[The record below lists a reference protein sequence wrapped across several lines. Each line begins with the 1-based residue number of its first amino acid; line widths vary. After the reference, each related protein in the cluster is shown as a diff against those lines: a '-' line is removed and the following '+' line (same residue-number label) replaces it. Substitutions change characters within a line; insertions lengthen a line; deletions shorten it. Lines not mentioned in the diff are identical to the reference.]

1 MDRKTCLCYNIGM
14 KMTLMGTGT
23 SHGIPVVAC
32 SCPVCTSENP
42 HDKRYR
48 CSAYIVNDD
57 PPEDGKPA
65 STTNIV
71 IDTGPEFRIQALENK
86 IKRLDGVLLT
96 HSHAD
101 HCHGLDDLRIFS
113 FKKPPEMYRDAECSN
128 SYLSRNDAIALAAS
142 ENSVRETPGLG
153 LPIYAPSSTIE
164 SLVFRFA
171 YIFNTV
177 ASGGG
182 IPKLHLVPADG
193 NNDENPVRI
202 GSVEAVPVPMI
213 HGPMIDS
220 GWVVRPEKKP
230 AGEKFHSIAYLTDCN
245 FISDESIEIVR
256 KSSGISSGAGVLDHL
271 VIDALRKRPHPTHNN
286 FDKALE
292 YADRIG
298 AEHTWLTH
306 ICHDNSHV
314 QIQQYI
320 DENLHKYKNLLE
332 IVKNGGSVSPAYDG
346 LVLETF

>member
-1 MDRKTCLCYNIGM
+1 M

-32 SCPVCTSENP
+32 SCSVCTSTDP

-48 CSAYIVNDD
+48 CSAYIINDD
-57 PPEDGKPA
+57 PPQEGKSP

-86 IKRLDGVLLT
+86 IKKLDGVLLT

-113 FKKPPEMYRDAECSN
+113 FRKPPEMN
-128 SYLSRNDAIALAAS
+128 LSELSSLSKNDAIAMAAS
-142 ENSVRETPGLG
+142 QNSNRETPGDG

-164 SLVFRFA
+164 SLRFRFA
-171 YIFNTV
+171 YIFDANVT
-177 ASGGG
+177 GGG
-182 IPKLHLVPADG
+182 IPKLHLISADE
-193 NNDENPVRI
+193 NSDENPIKI
-202 GSVEAVPVPMI
+202 GSIEAVPVPMI
-213 HGPMIDS
+213 HGPMIDY
-220 GWVVRPEKKP
+220 GYVVRPAQKN
-230 AGEKFHSIAYLTDCN
+230 GGNFHSIAYLTDCN
-245 FISDESIEIVR
+245 FISDESIEIVK
-256 KSSGISSGAGVLDHL
+256 KSSGTLDHL

-286 FDKALE
+286 FDKAIE

-298 AEHTWLTH
+298 AKHTWLTH

-314 QIQQYI
+314 QIQEYI
-320 DENLHKYKNLLE
+320 DENLHKYKNLSE

-346 LVLETF
+346 LQLTAEN

>member
-1 MDRKTCLCYNIGM
+1 M

-32 SCPVCTSENP
+32 SCPVCTSNDP
-42 HDKRYR
+42 RDKRYR
-48 CSAYIVNDD
+48 CSAYIEN
-57 PPEDGKPA
+57 EDSPKGGEKS

-113 FKKPPEMYRDAECSN
+113 FKKPPKMDSSPDEN
-128 SYLSRNDAIALAAS
+128 SSLSDNDAIALAAS
-142 ENSVRETPGLG
+142 ENSVRETPGSG

-177 ASGGG
+177 VSGGG
-182 IPKLHLVPADG
+182 IPKLNLIPADE
-193 NNDENPVRI
+193 NSYLNPVKI

-213 HGPMIDS
+213 HGSMVDY
-220 GWVVRPEKKP
+220 GWVLHSKEKSSD
-230 AGEKFHSIAYLTDCN
+230 GKFHSIAYLTDCN
-245 FISDESIEIVR
+245 LISDESIEIVK
-256 KSSGISSGAGVLDHL
+256 KSSGVLEHL
-271 VIDALRKRPHPTHNN
+271 VIDALRKRPHPTHCN
-286 FDKALE
+286 FDKAIE

-298 AEHTWLTH
+298 AKHTWLTH

-314 QIQQYI
+314 QIQEYI
-320 DENLHKYKNLLE
+320 DENLGKYKNLKK
-332 IVKNGGSVSPAYDG
+332 IVGQGGSVSPAYDG
-346 LVLETF
+346 LVLEAF

>member
-1 MDRKTCLCYNIGM
+1 M

-32 SCPVCTSENP
+32 SCSVCTSTDP

-57 PPEDGKPA
+57 PPQEGKSP

-86 IKRLDGVLLT
+86 IKKLDGVLLT

-113 FKKPPEMYRDAECSN
+113 FRKPPEMNSAE
-128 SYLSRNDAIALAAS
+128 LSSLSKNDAIAMAAS
-142 ENSVRETPGLG
+142 QNSNRETPGDG
-153 LPIYAPSSTIE
+153 LPIYAPSSTVE
-164 SLVFRFA
+164 SLKFRFA
-171 YIFNTV
+171 YIFDTNVT
-177 ASGGG
+177 GGG
-182 IPKLHLVPADG
+182 IPKLHLIPADE
-193 NNDENPVRI
+193 NSDENPIKI
-202 GSVEAVPVPMI
+202 GSLEAVPVPMI
-213 HGPMIDS
+213 HGPMIDY
-220 GWVVRPEKKP
+220 GYVVRPAEKN
-230 AGEKFHSIAYLTDCN
+230 GGKFHSIAYLTDCN
-245 FISDESIEIVR
+245 FISDESIEIVK
-256 KSSGISSGAGVLDHL
+256 KSSGTLDHL

-298 AEHTWLTH
+298 AKHTWLTH
-306 ICHDNSHV
+306 ICHDYSHV
-314 QIQQYI
+314 EIQAYI
-320 DENLHKYKNLLE
+320 DENLRKYKNLSE
-332 IVKNGGSVSPAYDG
+332 IVEKGGSVSPAYDG
-346 LVLETF
+346 LQLTIES

>member
-1 MDRKTCLCYNIGM
+1 M

-32 SCPVCTSENP
+32 SCPVCTSNDP
-42 HDKRYR
+42 RDKRYR
-48 CSAYIVNDD
+48 CSAYIEN
-57 PPEDGKPA
+57 EDSHKDGEKS

-113 FKKPPEMYRDAECSN
+113 FKKPPKMALSSDEN
-128 SYLSRNDAIALAAS
+128 SALSHNDAIALAAS
-142 ENSVRETPGLG
+142 ENSVRETPGSG

-177 ASGGG
+177 VSGGG
-182 IPKLHLVPADG
+182 IPKLNLIPADE
-193 NNDENPVRI
+193 NSCSNPVKI

-213 HGPMIDS
+213 HGSMVDY
-220 GWVVRPEKKP
+220 GWVLHSKEKSSD
-230 AGEKFHSIAYLTDCN
+230 GKFHSIAYLTDCN
-245 FISDESIEIVR
+245 LISDESIEIV
-256 KSSGISSGAGVLDHL
+256 KTSSGVLEHL
-271 VIDALRKRPHPTHNN
+271 VIDALRKRPHPTHCN

-298 AEHTWLTH
+298 AKHTWLTH

-314 QIQQYI
+314 QIQEYI
-320 DENLHKYKNLLE
+320 DENLGKYKNLKR
-332 IVKNGGSVSPAYDG
+332 IVGQGGSVSPAYDG
-346 LVLETF
+346 LVLEAF

>member
-1 MDRKTCLCYNIGM
+1 M

-32 SCPVCTSENP
+32 SCPVCTSNDP
-42 HDKRYR
+42 RDKRYR
-48 CSAYIVNDD
+48 CSAYIEN
-57 PPEDGKPA
+57 EDSRKDGEKS

-113 FKKPPEMYRDAECSN
+113 FKKPPKMDSSADEN
-128 SYLSRNDAIALAAS
+128 SALSHNDAIALAAS
-142 ENSVRETPGLG
+142 ENSVRETPGSG

-177 ASGGG
+177 VSGGG
-182 IPKLHLVPADG
+182 IPKLNLIPADE
-193 NNDENPVRI
+193 NSYSNPVKI

-213 HGPMIDS
+213 HGSMVDY
-220 GWVVRPEKKP
+220 GWVLHSKEKSSD
-230 AGEKFHSIAYLTDCN
+230 GKFHSIAYLTDCN
-245 FISDESIEIVR
+245 LISDESIEIVK
-256 KSSGISSGAGVLDHL
+256 KSSGVLEHL
-271 VIDALRKRPHPTHNN
+271 VIDALRKRPHPTHCN

-298 AEHTWLTH
+298 AKHTWLTH

-314 QIQQYI
+314 QIQEYI
-320 DENLHKYKNLLE
+320 DENLGKYKNLKR
-332 IVKNGGSVSPAYDG
+332 IVGQGGSVSPAYDG
-346 LVLETF
+346 LVLEAF